1 MIPHLLIL
9 LLNKEFLC
17 LLYTSDAAD
26 DTPCVDLGGRRIINK
41 TKFLTNKLSE
51 EAFNQLLLQIAGKKL
66 LASINMINSDAKF
79 KIEKCIAVTNEEY
92 SYALSLQAD
101 CVPDSKRM
109 IIQAQKR
116 LESLN
121 SLLTLAKLI

>member
-1 MIPHLLIL
+1 M
-9 LLNKEFLC
+9 
-17 LLYTSDAAD
+17 
-26 DTPCVDLGGRRIINK
+26 
-41 TKFLTNKLSE
+41 TNKLSE
-51 EAFNQLLLQIAGKKL
+51 AAFNQLLLQIVGKKL
-66 LASINMINSDAKF
+66 LDSINMIHCDAKS
-79 KIEKCIAVTNEEY
+79 KIEKCIACTNKDY
-92 SYALSLQAD
+92 SYALSMQAD

>member
-1 MIPHLLIL
+1 M
-9 LLNKEFLC
+9 
-17 LLYTSDAAD
+17 
-26 DTPCVDLGGRRIINK
+26 
-41 TKFLTNKLSE
+41 
-51 EAFNQLLLQIAGKKL
+51 GKKL
-66 LASINMINSDAKF
+66 IDSLDMINSDSKS
-79 KIEKCIAVTNEEY
+79 KIEKCIACTNEEY

>member
-1 MIPHLLIL
+1 MLSIKRK
-9 LLNKEFLC
+9 LN
-17 LLYTSDAAD
+17 
-26 DTPCVDLGGRRIINK
+26 
-41 TKFLTNKLSE
+41 LTNNSSE
-51 EAFNQLLLQIAGKKL
+51 QAFNQLLLQSVGKNFIDNL
-66 LASINMINSDAKF
+66 NMINADSKS
-79 KIEKCIAVTNEEY
+79 KIEKCIVCTNEEY

-121 SLLTLAKLI
+121 ALLTLARLI

>member
-1 MIPHLLIL
+1 MFGQCLAFKKTN
-9 LLNKEFLC
+9 LN
-17 LLYTSDAAD
+17 
-26 DTPCVDLGGRRIINK
+26 N
-41 TKFLTNKLSE
+41 NLSE
-51 EAFNQLLLQIAGKKL
+51 QAFNQLLLQIVGTKL
-66 LASINMINSDAKF
+66 IDSLNMIDSDSKS
-79 KIEKCIAVTNEEY
+79 KIEKCIAITNEEY

-116 LESLN
+116 LESLS

>member
-1 MIPHLLIL
+1 M
-9 LLNKEFLC
+9 N
-17 LLYTSDAAD
+17 
-26 DTPCVDLGGRRIINK
+26 N
-41 TKFLTNKLSE
+41 NLSE
-51 EAFNQLLLQIAGKKL
+51 QALNQLLLQIAGKKL
-66 LASINMINSDAKF
+66 IDSLNMIDSDSKS
-79 KIEKCIAVTNEEY
+79 KIEKCIAITNEEY

-121 SLLTLAKLI
+121 SLLNLAKLI

>member
-1 MIPHLLIL
+1 MKKTN
-9 LLNKEFLC
+9 LN
-17 LLYTSDAAD
+17 
-26 DTPCVDLGGRRIINK
+26 N
-41 TKFLTNKLSE
+41 NLSE
-51 EAFNQLLLQIAGKKL
+51 QAFNQLLLQIVGTKL
-66 LASINMINSDAKF
+66 IDSLNMIDSDSKS
-79 KIEKCIAVTNEEY
+79 KIEKCIAITNEEY

-121 SLLTLAKLI
+121 SLLTLVKLI

>member
-1 MIPHLLIL
+1 M
-9 LLNKEFLC
+9 
-17 LLYTSDAAD
+17 
-26 DTPCVDLGGRRIINK
+26 
-41 TKFLTNKLSE
+41 TNKLSDQ
-51 EAFNQLLLQIAGKKL
+51 AFNQLLLQIVGKKFIN
-66 LASINMINSDAKF
+66 SINVINADLKTR
-79 KIEKCIAVTNEEY
+79 IEKCIALTNEEY

-109 IIQAQKR
+109 IIQTQKR

>member
-1 MIPHLLIL
+1 MLSI
-9 LLNKEFLC
+9 
-17 LLYTSDAAD
+17 
-26 DTPCVDLGGRRIINK
+26 K
-41 TKFLTNKLSE
+41 TKLNLTNNSSE
-51 EAFNQLLLQIAGKKL
+51 QAFNQLLLQIVGKNFIDNL
-66 LASINMINSDAKF
+66 NMINSDSKS
-79 KIEKCIAVTNEEY
+79 KIEKCIACTNEEY

-121 SLLTLAKLI
+121 ALLTLARLI

>member
-1 MIPHLLIL
+1 M
-9 LLNKEFLC
+9 
-17 LLYTSDAAD
+17 
-26 DTPCVDLGGRRIINK
+26 
-41 TKFLTNKLSE
+41 TNKISE
-51 EAFNQLLLQIAGKKL
+51 KAFNQLLLQIVGKKL
-66 LASINMINSDAKF
+66 FDSINIINADSKS
-79 KIEKCIAVTNEEY
+79 KIEKCIACTNEEY

-121 SLLTLAKLI
+121 SLLTSAKLI

>member
-1 MIPHLLIL
+1 MS
-9 LLNKEFLC
+9 N
-17 LLYTSDAAD
+17 
-26 DTPCVDLGGRRIINK
+26 N
-41 TKFLTNKLSE
+41 LSE
-51 EAFNQLLLQIAGKKL
+51 QAFNQLLLQIAGKKL
-66 LASINMINSDAKF
+66 IDSLNMSDSDSKA

-116 LESLN
+116 LESLK

>member
-1 MIPHLLIL
+1 M
-9 LLNKEFLC
+9 
-17 LLYTSDAAD
+17 
-26 DTPCVDLGGRRIINK
+26 
-41 TKFLTNKLSE
+41 TNNLSE
-51 EAFNQLLLQIAGKKL
+51 QAFNQLLLQIVGKKL
-66 LASINMINSDAKF
+66 IDSPNMINSDSKS
-79 KIEKCIAVTNEEY
+79 KIKKCIAVTNEEY

-116 LESLN
+116 LESLK

>member
-1 MIPHLLIL
+1 M
-9 LLNKEFLC
+9 
-17 LLYTSDAAD
+17 
-26 DTPCVDLGGRRIINK
+26 
-41 TKFLTNKLSE
+41 
-51 EAFNQLLLQIAGKKL
+51 GKKL
-66 LASINMINSDAKF
+66 LDSINMINSDAKS
-79 KIEKCIAVTNEEY
+79 KIEKCIACTNEEY

>member
-1 MIPHLLIL
+1 MQNLRLKNALIAL
-9 LLNKEFLC
+9 
-17 LLYTSDAAD
+17 
-26 DTPCVDLGGRRIINK
+26 I
-41 TKFLTNKLSE
+41 
-51 EAFNQLLLQIAGKKL
+51 
-66 LASINMINSDAKF
+66 
-79 KIEKCIAVTNEEY
+79 EEY
-92 SYALSLQAD
+92 SYSLSLQAD

>member
-1 MIPHLLIL
+1 M
-9 LLNKEFLC
+9 
-17 LLYTSDAAD
+17 
-26 DTPCVDLGGRRIINK
+26 
-41 TKFLTNKLSE
+41 TNKLSDQ
-51 EAFNQLLLQIAGKKL
+51 AFNQLLLQIAGKKL
-66 LASINMINSDAKF
+66 LDSINVINDDLKTR
-79 KIEKCIAVTNEEY
+79 IEKCIALTNEEY

-109 IIQAQKR
+109 IIQTQKR

>member
-1 MIPHLLIL
+1 MLSI
-9 LLNKEFLC
+9 
-17 LLYTSDAAD
+17 
-26 DTPCVDLGGRRIINK
+26 K
-41 TKFLTNKLSE
+41 TKLNLTNNSSE
-51 EAFNQLLLQIAGKKL
+51 QAFNQLLLQIVGKNFIDNL
-66 LASINMINSDAKF
+66 NMINSDSKS
-79 KIEKCIAVTNEEY
+79 KIEKCIACTNEEY

>member
-1 MIPHLLIL
+1 MKKTN
-9 LLNKEFLC
+9 LN
-17 LLYTSDAAD
+17 
-26 DTPCVDLGGRRIINK
+26 N
-41 TKFLTNKLSE
+41 NLSE
-51 EAFNQLLLQIAGKKL
+51 QAFNQLLLQIVGKKL
-66 LASINMINSDAKF
+66 IDSLNMINSDSKS
-79 KIEKCIAVTNEEY
+79 KIEKCIACTNEEY

-121 SLLTLAKLI
+121 ALLTLARLI

>member
-1 MIPHLLIL
+1 MLSIWKKTN
-9 LLNKEFLC
+9 LN
-17 LLYTSDAAD
+17 
-26 DTPCVDLGGRRIINK
+26 N
-41 TKFLTNKLSE
+41 NLSE
-51 EAFNQLLLQIAGKKL
+51 QAFNQLLLQIVGTKL
-66 LASINMINSDAKF
+66 IDSLNMIDSDSKS

-121 SLLTLAKLI
+121 SLLTLARLI

>member
-1 MIPHLLIL
+1 M
-9 LLNKEFLC
+9 
-17 LLYTSDAAD
+17 
-26 DTPCVDLGGRRIINK
+26 
-41 TKFLTNKLSE
+41 TNKLSE

-66 LASINMINSDAKF
+66 LNSLNMINSDAKS
-79 KIEKCIAVTNEEY
+79 KIQKCIACTNEEY

-116 LESLN
+116 LEGLN
-121 SLLTLAKLI
+121 SLLTLAQLI